1 MPLKKRMFRWNMMIL
16 FTALFSLMVIILA
29 VLVLFE
35 DSLEEQVKD
44 ISQARLESH
53 VGEVAQVMAAE
64 EMRSPEELLGQVGQW
79 GYETAVIVGGERISG
94 VNEGSGKGRID
105 GSAGAEGGGEKS
117 VSGSKE
123 CISGG
128 EDPISGGKSDS
139 VSAQMREAA
148 GFLQDEQLESGKP
161 EIFSFQKATIVAK
174 SLPDEG
180 AVLVAA
186 HIPPGN
192 WLVSS
197 LNDSFFSF
205 IAAVIAA
212 GTGGILV
219 LLVLASFFTRRMNR
233 MVMEPVELLTAGA
246 KRVSEGRL
254 DEAIAYQGEAEF
266 EHVCQTF
273 NDMQRIILEDKQQ
286 RARTEQARI
295 DMVTG
300 ISHDL
305 RTPLTSIQGYIKG
318 VLDGVAGTEEK
329 KRIYLQTAYE
339 ATEEMNVLLQKL
351 FDFSRME
358 SGQMPFHMVKAD
370 LAEFAA
376 AYAAQK
382 AAAYGA
388 QKATD
393 FAAQKAEAYGPQKAA
408 AYGVQ
413 KAADFAAWKAA
424 DNGGQ
429 KAAVTDPDRLQIS
442 FRGEFSLPEISMDV
456 EQVRRILD
464 NLLENS
470 LKYAGR
476 LPVQVELSAEELT
489 DSIRLVWKDNGRGVP
504 EEKLGRIFERF
515 YRCDEARKEKGSGV
529 GLYVVQYIMERH
541 GGRVEAENDGGL
553 KLSLYF
559 PKEA

>member
-1 MPLKKRMFRWNMMIL
+1 MPLKKRMFRWNMTIL

-64 EMRSPEELLGQVGQW
+64 EMRSPEELLDQVGQW

-128 EDPISGGKSDS
+128 EAPISGGKSDS

-233 MVMEPVELLTAGA
+233 MVMEPVELLNAGA

-382 AAAYGA
+382 AA
-388 QKATD
+388 
-393 FAAQKAEAYGPQKAA
+393 
-408 AYGVQ
+408 
-413 KAADFAAWKAA
+413 DFAAWKAA
-424 DNGGQ
+424 NDGGQ
-429 KAAVTDPDRLQIS
+429 KAAATDLARLQIS

-476 LPVQVELSAEELT
+476 LPVQVELSAEELA